1 MYNRSMTNN
10 NGKTMIKENVSIF
23 VTLANGKRYNK
34 AYVISSDG
42 AYNSVNNIVWNI
54 VNRDFAEYKV
64 SKFHWNYI

>member
-1 MYNRSMTNN
+1 MYNGGMINN

>member
-10 NGKTMIKENVSIF
+10 NSKTMIKENVSIF
-23 VTLANGKRYNK
+23 VTLASGKRYNK
-34 AYVISSDG
+34 TYVINSDG

>member
-1 MYNRSMTNN
+1 
-10 NGKTMIKENVSIF
+10 MIKENVSIF

-34 AYVISSDG
+34 AYVINSDG

-64 SKFHWNYI
+64 S